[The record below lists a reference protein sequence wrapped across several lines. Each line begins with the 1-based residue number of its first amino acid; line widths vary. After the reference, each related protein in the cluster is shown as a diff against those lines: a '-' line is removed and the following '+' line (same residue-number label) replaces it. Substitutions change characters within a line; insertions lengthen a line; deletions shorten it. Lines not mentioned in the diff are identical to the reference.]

1 MWAEPGTG
9 QAGSALSPTALGV
22 VPWQNTLPWGQATGM
37 KSEAPRRLGGMFP
50 AWGLAPSLEV
60 SLCSDSAQSA
70 VQQDTSLFP
79 SLGLSFSIY
88 KQGVAL
94 DQWLSTGVAIRT
106 PHAHSPQ
113 KPPVETAP
121 SVQAWQK
128 CLGDSGTAFCPSIS
142 PTRY

>member
-22 VPWQNTLPWGQATGM
+22 VPWQTTLPWGQATGM

-60 SLCSDSAQSA
+60 SLCSDSSQSA

-88 KQGVAL
+88 KNQVRRPNHPKTL
-94 DQWLSTGVAIRT
+94 PFMTIKR
-106 PHAHSPQ
+106 SPW
-113 KPPVETAP
+113 VEF
-121 SVQAWQK
+121 S
-128 CLGDSGTAFCPSIS
+128 
-142 PTRY
+142 

>member
-94 DQWLSTGVAIRT
+94 DQWLSTGMAIRT
-106 PHAHSPQ
+106 PHAPLPS
-113 KPPVETAP
+113 EAP
-121 SVQAWQK
+121 SR
-128 CLGDSGTAFCPSIS
+128 DSTECAGLAKMPG
-142 PTRY
+142 